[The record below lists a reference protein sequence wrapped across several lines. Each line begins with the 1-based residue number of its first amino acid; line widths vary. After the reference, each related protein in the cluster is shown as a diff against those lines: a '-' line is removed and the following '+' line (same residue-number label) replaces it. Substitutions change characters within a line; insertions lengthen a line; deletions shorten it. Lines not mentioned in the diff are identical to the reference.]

1 MPKQLKFWNVM
12 KNDEE
17 KSAELIL
24 YGSIGSHEYWD
35 DISDKAF
42 KQDIENLGDV
52 ENITLHIN
60 SPGGSVFS
68 AVAIANTLK
77 NHKAK
82 ITAIIDG
89 LAASAATIIT
99 SACDTVRMP
108 KNALFMVHNP
118 ITFAYGNN
126 QDMQKTLEMLNKVKN
141 SIIETYL
148 NKAKTDKET
157 LSELMDNETWMRAEE
172 AKEYGFV
179 DEILDESV
187 EKEVIENKLIINNMA
202 FDISRFK
209 NFKEKKNQ
217 EPRVINISVNST
229 GSPEEI
235 ADKFRDIL
243 NSTEKQKNEGGN
255 MTLEELKNKFPELY
269 NQIFNEGKEAG
280 ITKER
285 ERMREIDNLD
295 VSNYS
300 ELIENAKYNEPVEAS
315 VLAVNIL
322 NKQKEERI
330 KKLQN
335 IKNDSQ
341 NNFTPPVPNN
351 GTAENKEEKKF
362 MGVNI
367 SNIFSLMN
375 KKTEEGKEWIL

>member
-24 YGSIGSHEYWD
+24 YGSIGSDEYWD

-82 ITAIIDG
+82 ITANIDG

-99 SACDTVRMP
+99 SACDIVKMP

-157 LSELMDNETWMRAEE
+157 LSELMDNETWMSAEE
-172 AKEYGFV
+172 AKEYGFI
-179 DEILDESV
+179 DEILDENV

-209 NFKEKKNQ
+209 NFKEKKNR

-235 ADKFRDIL
+235 ADKFRNIL
-243 NSTEKQKNEGGN
+243 NSTENQKNEGGN

-351 GTAENKEEKKF
+351 GTAENNEEKKF

-375 KKTEEGKEWIL
+375 KKTEEGK

>member
-1 MPKQLKFWNVM
+1 MPKQLKFWNLV

-24 YGSIGSHEYWD
+24 YGSIGSDEYWD

-82 ITAIIDG
+82 ITANIDG

-99 SACDTVRMP
+99 SACDTVKMP
-108 KNALFMVHNP
+108 KNALFMIHNP

-157 LSELMDNETWMRAEE
+157 LSELMNNETWMNAEE
-172 AKEYGFV
+172 AKEYGFI
-179 DEILDESV
+179 DEILDENV

-209 NFKEKKNQ
+209 NFKEKKNR

-243 NSTEKQKNEGGN
+243 NSTENQKNEGGN

-269 NQIFNEGKEAG
+269 NQIFNEGEEAG
-280 ITKER
+280 VTKER

-300 ELIENAKYNEPVEAS
+300 ELVENAKYNEPVEAS

-330 KKLQN
+330 QKLQN

-351 GTAENKEEKKF
+351 GTAENNEEKKF

-375 KKTEEGKEWIL
+375 KKTEEGK

>member
-24 YGSIGSHEYWD
+24 YGSIGSDEYWD

-68 AVAIANTLK
+68 AVAIANILK

-82 ITAIIDG
+82 VTANIDG

-108 KNALFMVHNP
+108 KNALFMIHNP

-126 QDMQKTLEMLNKVKN
+126 QEMQKTVQMLDKVKN

-148 NKAKTDKET
+148 NKTKTDKET
-157 LSELMDNETWMRAEE
+157 LSELMDNETWMNAEE
-172 AKEYGFV
+172 AKEYGFI
-179 DEILDESV
+179 DEILDENV
-187 EKEVIENKLIINNMA
+187 EKEVIENKLIINNTA
-202 FDISRFK
+202 FDISKFK
-209 NFKEKKNQ
+209 NFKEKKIQ

-235 ADKFRDIL
+235 ADKFRNIL
-243 NSTEKQKNEGGN
+243 NSTENQKNKGGN
-255 MTLEELKNKFPELY
+255 MTLEELKNKFPELC

-300 ELIENAKYNEPVEAS
+300 ELVENAKYNDPVEAS

-351 GTAENKEEKKF
+351 GTAENNEEKKF

-375 KKTEEGKEWIL
+375 KKTEEGK

>member
-1 MPKQLKFWNVM
+1 MLKQLKFWNVM
-12 KNDEE
+12 KNEEE

-24 YGSIGSHEYWD
+24 YGSIGSDEYWD

-82 ITAIIDG
+82 ITANIDG

-157 LSELMDNETWMRAEE
+157 LSELMDNETWMSAEE

-217 EPRVINISVNST
+217 DPRIINISVNST

-243 NSTEKQKNEGGN
+243 NSTENQKNEGGN

-341 NNFTPPVPNN
+341 NNFTPPVVND
-351 GTAENKEEKKF
+351 GTATTKEEKQF
-362 MGVNI
+362 MGI
-367 SNIFSLMN
+367 DIMNIFSKMN
-375 KKTEEGKEWIL
+375 KKTEEGK

>member
-12 KNDEE
+12 KNEEE

-24 YGSIGSHEYWD
+24 YGSIGSDEYWD

-42 KQDIENLGDV
+42 KQDIENLDDV

-82 ITAIIDG
+82 ITANIDG

-99 SACDTVRMP
+99 SACDTVKMP
-108 KNALFMVHNP
+108 KNALFMIHNP

-126 QDMQKTLEMLNKVKN
+126 QDMQKTLEMLDKVKD

-148 NKAKTDKET
+148 NKAKTDRET
-157 LSELMDNETWMRAEE
+157 LSELMDNETWMSAEE
-172 AKEYGFV
+172 AKEYGFI
-179 DEILDESV
+179 DEILDENV

-209 NFKEKKNQ
+209 NFKEKKIQ

-229 GSPEEI
+229 GNSEEI

-243 NSTEKQKNEGGN
+243 NSTENQKNKGGN

-280 ITKER
+280 VTKER

-300 ELIENAKYNEPVEAS
+300 ELVENAKYNEPVEAS

-330 KKLQN
+330 QKLQN

-351 GTAENKEEKKF
+351 GTAENNEEKKF

-375 KKTEEGKEWIL
+375 KKTEEGK

>member
-24 YGSIGSHEYWD
+24 YGSIGSDEYWD
-35 DISDKAF
+35 DIFDKAF

-52 ENITLHIN
+52 ENIILHIN

-82 ITAIIDG
+82 VTANIDG

-99 SACDTVRMP
+99 SACDVVRMP

-126 QDMQKTLEMLNKVKN
+126 QDMQKTLEMLDKVKD

-157 LSELMDNETWMRAEE
+157 LSQLMDDETWMDAEM

-179 DEILDESV
+179 DEIINEDI
-187 EKEVIENKLIINNMA
+187 EKEVVENKLIINNMA
-202 FDISRFK
+202 FDISKFK
-209 NFKEKKNQ
+209 NFKEKKKQ

-229 GSPEEI
+229 GSPENI
-235 ADKFRDIL
+235 ADKLKNIL
-243 NSTEKQKNEGGN
+243 NLTENQKNEGGN

-300 ELIENAKYNEPVEAS
+300 ELVENAKYNEPVEAS

-330 KKLQN
+330 QKLQN

-351 GTAENKEEKKF
+351 GTAENNEEKKF

-375 KKTEEGKEWIL
+375 KKTEEGK

>member
-24 YGSIGSHEYWD
+24 YGSIGSDEYWD

-52 ENITLHIN
+52 ENIILHIN

-82 ITAIIDG
+82 ITANIDG

-99 SACDTVRMP
+99 SACDTVKMP

-157 LSELMDNETWMRAEE
+157 LSELMDNETWMSAEE
-172 AKEYGFV
+172 AKEYGFI
-179 DEILDESV
+179 DEILDENV

-209 NFKEKKNQ
+209 NFKEKKIQ

-235 ADKFRDIL
+235 ADKFRNIL
-243 NSTEKQKNEGGN
+243 NSTENQKNEGGN

-300 ELIENAKYNEPVEAS
+300 ELVENAKYNEPVEAS

-330 KKLQN
+330 QKLQN

-351 GTAENKEEKKF
+351 GTAENNEEKQF
-362 MGVNI
+362 MGINI
-367 SNIFSLMN
+367 MNIFSKMN
-375 KKTEEGKEWIL
+375 KKTEEGK

>member
-24 YGSIGSHEYWD
+24 YGSIGSDEYWD

-82 ITAIIDG
+82 ITANIDG

-157 LSELMDNETWMRAEE
+157 LSELMDNETWMSAEE

-217 EPRVINISVNST
+217 DPRIINISVNST

-243 NSTEKQKNEGGN
+243 NSTENQKNEGGN

-300 ELIENAKYNEPVEAS
+300 ELVKNAKYNEPVEAS

-330 KKLQN
+330 QKLQN

-341 NNFTPPVPNN
+341 NNFTPPVVND
-351 GTAENKEEKKF
+351 GMAATKEEKQF
-362 MGVNI
+362 MGI
-367 SNIFSLMN
+367 DIMNIFSKMN
-375 KKTEEGKEWIL
+375 KKTEEGK

>member
-24 YGSIGSHEYWD
+24 YGSIGSDEYWD

-82 ITAIIDG
+82 ITANIDG

-157 LSELMDNETWMRAEE
+157 LSELMDNETWMSAEE

-217 EPRVINISVNST
+217 DPRIINISVNST

-243 NSTEKQKNEGGN
+243 NSTENQKNEGGN

-269 NQIFNEGKEAG
+269 NQVFNEGKEAG

-295 VSNYS
+295 LSNYS
-300 ELIENAKYNEPVEAS
+300 ELVENAKYNEPVEAS

-330 KKLQN
+330 QKLQN

-351 GTAENKEEKKF
+351 GTAENNEEKKF

-367 SNIFSLMN
+367 SNIFSKMN
-375 KKTEEGKEWIL
+375 KKTEEGK

>member
-24 YGSIGSHEYWD
+24 YGSIGSDEYWD

-82 ITAIIDG
+82 ITANIDG

-157 LSELMDNETWMRAEE
+157 LSELMDNETWMSAEE

-179 DEILDESV
+179 DEILNESV

-243 NSTEKQKNEGGN
+243 NSTENQKNEGGN

-269 NQIFNEGKEAG
+269 NQVFNEGKEAG

-300 ELIENAKYNEPVEAS
+300 ELVENAKYNEPVEAS

-351 GTAENKEEKKF
+351 GTAENNEEKKF

-375 KKTEEGKEWIL
+375 KKTEEGK

>member
-24 YGSIGSHEYWD
+24 YGSIGSDEYWD

-82 ITAIIDG
+82 ITANIDG

-157 LSELMDNETWMRAEE
+157 LSELMDNETWMSAEE

-217 EPRVINISVNST
+217 DPRIINISVNST

-243 NSTEKQKNEGGN
+243 NSTENQKNEGGN

-295 VSNYS
+295 ISNYS
-300 ELIENAKYNEPVEAS
+300 ELVENAKYNEPVEAS

-341 NNFTPPVPNN
+341 NNFTPPVANN
-351 GTAENKEEKKF
+351 GTLENNEEKKF

-375 KKTEEGKEWIL
+375 KKTEEGK

>member
-24 YGSIGSHEYWD
+24 YGSIGSDEYWD

-52 ENITLHIN
+52 ENIILHIN

-82 ITAIIDG
+82 ITANIDG

-99 SACDTVRMP
+99 SACDTVKMP

-157 LSELMDNETWMRAEE
+157 LSELMDNETWMSAEE
-172 AKEYGFV
+172 AKEYGFI
-179 DEILDESV
+179 DEILDENV

-229 GSPEEI
+229 GNPEEI

-243 NSTEKQKNEGGN
+243 NSTENQKNKGGN

-300 ELIENAKYNEPVEAS
+300 ELVENAKYNEPVEAS

-330 KKLQN
+330 QKLQN

-351 GTAENKEEKKF
+351 GTAENNEEKKF

-375 KKTEEGKEWIL
+375 KKTEEGK

>member
-24 YGSIGSHEYWD
+24 YGSIGSDEYWD

-82 ITAIIDG
+82 ITANIDG

-157 LSELMDNETWMRAEE
+157 LSELMDNETWMSAEE

-187 EKEVIENKLIINNMA
+187 EKEVIENKLIINNMT

-217 EPRVINISVNST
+217 DPRIINISVNST

-243 NSTEKQKNEGGN
+243 NSTENQKNEGGN

-300 ELIENAKYNEPVEAS
+300 ELVENAKYNEPVEAS

-330 KKLQN
+330 QKLQN

-341 NNFTPPVPNN
+341 KNFTPPVAND
-351 GTAENKEEKKF
+351 GTATINEEKQF
-362 MGVNI
+362 MGI
-367 SNIFSLMN
+367 DIMNIFSKMN
-375 KKTEEGKEWIL
+375 KKTEEGK

>member
-24 YGSIGSHEYWD
+24 YGSIGSDEYWD

-82 ITAIIDG
+82 ITANIDG

-99 SACDTVRMP
+99 SACDTVKMP

-126 QDMQKTLEMLNKVKN
+126 QDMQKTLKMLNKVKN

-157 LSELMDNETWMRAEE
+157 LSELMDNETWMSAEE
-172 AKEYGFV
+172 AKEYGFI
-179 DEILDESV
+179 DEILDENV

-202 FDISRFK
+202 FDISKFK
-209 NFKEKKNQ
+209 NFKEKKIQ

-229 GSPEEI
+229 GNSEEI

-243 NSTEKQKNEGGN
+243 NSTENQKNKGGN

-300 ELIENAKYNEPVEAS
+300 ELVENAKYNEPVEAS

-322 NKQKEERI
+322 NKQKEERTQ
-330 KKLQN
+330 KLQN
-335 IKNDSQ
+335 IKNESQ
-341 NNFTPPVPNN
+341 SNFTPPAPNN
-351 GTAENKEEKKF
+351 GTAENNEEKQF

-375 KKTEEGKEWIL
+375 KKTEEGK

>member
-24 YGSIGSHEYWD
+24 YGSIGSDEYWD

-82 ITAIIDG
+82 ITANIDG

-99 SACDTVRMP
+99 SACDTVKMP
-108 KNALFMVHNP
+108 KNALFMIHNP

-157 LSELMDNETWMRAEE
+157 LSELMDNETWMSAEE
-172 AKEYGFV
+172 AKEYGFI
-179 DEILDESV
+179 DEILDENV

-209 NFKEKKNQ
+209 NFKEKKIQ

-243 NSTEKQKNEGGN
+243 NLTENQKNEGGN

-300 ELIENAKYNEPVEAS
+300 ELVENAKYNEPVEAS

-330 KKLQN
+330 QKLQN

-351 GTAENKEEKKF
+351 GTAENNEEKKF

-375 KKTEEGKEWIL
+375 KKTEEGK

>member
-1 MPKQLKFWNVM
+1 MSKQLKFWNMM

-24 YGSIGSHEYWD
+24 YGSIGSDEYWD

-82 ITAIIDG
+82 ITANIDG

-157 LSELMDNETWMRAEE
+157 LSELMDNETWMSAEE

-217 EPRVINISVNST
+217 DPRIINISVNST

-243 NSTEKQKNEGGN
+243 NSTENQKNEGGN

-300 ELIENAKYNEPVEAS
+300 ELVENAKYNEPVEAS

-330 KKLQN
+330 QKLQN

-341 NNFTPPVPNN
+341 KNFTPPVAND
-351 GTAENKEEKKF
+351 GTVKNKEEKQF
-362 MGVNI
+362 MGI
-367 SNIFSLMN
+367 DIMNIFSKMN
-375 KKTEEGKEWIL
+375 KKTEEGK

>member
-1 MPKQLKFWNVM
+1 MAKQLKFWNLV

-24 YGSIGSHEYWD
+24 YGSIGSDEYWD

-52 ENITLHIN
+52 ENIILHIN

-82 ITAIIDG
+82 ITANIDG

-99 SACDTVRMP
+99 SACDTVKMP

-157 LSELMDNETWMRAEE
+157 LSELMDNETWMSAEE
-172 AKEYGFV
+172 AKEYGFI
-179 DEILDESV
+179 DEILDENV

-209 NFKEKKNQ
+209 NFKEKKNR

-243 NSTEKQKNEGGN
+243 NSTENQKNEGGN

-300 ELIENAKYNEPVEAS
+300 ELVENAKYNEPVEAS

-330 KKLQN
+330 QKLQN

-351 GTAENKEEKKF
+351 GTAENDEEKQF
-362 MGVNI
+362 MGINI
-367 SNIFSLMN
+367 MNIFSRMN
-375 KKTEEGKEWIL
+375 KKTEEGK

>member
-24 YGSIGSHEYWD
+24 YGSIGSDEYWD

-82 ITAIIDG
+82 ITANIDG

-126 QDMQKTLEMLNKVKN
+126 QDMQKKLEMLNKVKN

-157 LSELMDNETWMRAEE
+157 LSELMDNETWMSAEE
-172 AKEYGFV
+172 AKEYGFI
-179 DEILDESV
+179 DEILDENV

-209 NFKEKKNQ
+209 NFKEKKIQ

-229 GSPEEI
+229 GNSEEI

-243 NSTEKQKNEGGN
+243 NSTENQKNEGGN

-269 NQIFNEGKEAG
+269 NQVFNEGKEVG

-300 ELIENAKYNEPVEAS
+300 ELVENAKYNDPVEAS

-330 KKLQN
+330 QKLQN

-351 GTAENKEEKKF
+351 GTAENDEEKQF
-362 MGVNI
+362 MGINI
-367 SNIFSLMN
+367 MNIFSKMN
-375 KKTEEGKEWIL
+375 KKTEEGK

>member
-1 MPKQLKFWNVM
+1 MSKQLKFWNMM

-24 YGSIGSHEYWD
+24 YGSIGSDEYWD

-82 ITAIIDG
+82 ITANIDG

-157 LSELMDNETWMRAEE
+157 LSELMDNETWMSAEE

-179 DEILDESV
+179 DEILNESV

-243 NSTEKQKNEGGN
+243 NSTENQKNEGGN

-300 ELIENAKYNEPVEAS
+300 ELVENAKYNEPVEAS

-351 GTAENKEEKKF
+351 GTAENNEEKKF

-375 KKTEEGKEWIL
+375 KKTEEGK

>member
-24 YGSIGSHEYWD
+24 YGSIGSDEYWD

-82 ITAIIDG
+82 ITANIDG

-157 LSELMDNETWMRAEE
+157 LSELMDNETWMSAEE

-229 GSPEEI
+229 GNPEEI
-235 ADKFRDIL
+235 ADKFRNIL
-243 NSTEKQKNEGGN
+243 NSTENQKNEGGN

-269 NQIFNEGKEAG
+269 NQIFDEGKEAG

-295 VSNYS
+295 ISNYS
-300 ELIENAKYNEPVEAS
+300 ELVENAKYNEPVEAS

-330 KKLQN
+330 QKLQN

-341 NNFTPPVPNN
+341 NNFTPPVVND
-351 GTAENKEEKKF
+351 GTATTKEEKQF
-362 MGVNI
+362 MGI
-367 SNIFSLMN
+367 DIMNIFSKMN
-375 KKTEEGKEWIL
+375 KKTEEGK

>member
-24 YGSIGSHEYWD
+24 YGSIGSDEYWD

-82 ITAIIDG
+82 ITANIDG

-157 LSELMDNETWMRAEE
+157 LSELMDNETWMSAEE

-269 NQIFNEGKEAG
+269 NQVFNEGKEVG

-300 ELIENAKYNEPVEAS
+300 ELVENAKYNDPVEAS

-330 KKLQN
+330 QKLQN

-351 GTAENKEEKKF
+351 GTAENNEEKKF

-375 KKTEEGKEWIL
+375 KKTEEGK

>member
-24 YGSIGSHEYWD
+24 YGSIGSDEYWD

-82 ITAIIDG
+82 ITANIDG

-108 KNALFMVHNP
+108 NNALFMVHNP
-118 ITFAYGNN
+118 ITFAYGYN

-157 LSELMDNETWMRAEE
+157 LSELMDNETWMSAEE

-243 NSTEKQKNEGGN
+243 NLTENQKNEGGN

-300 ELIENAKYNEPVEAS
+300 ELVENAKYNEPVEAS

-351 GTAENKEEKKF
+351 GTAENNEEKKF

-367 SNIFSLMN
+367 SNIFSKMN
-375 KKTEEGKEWIL
+375 KKTEEGK

>member
-24 YGSIGSHEYWD
+24 YGSIGSDEYWD

-82 ITAIIDG
+82 ITANIDG

-99 SACDTVRMP
+99 SACDTVKMP

-148 NKAKTDKET
+148 NKTKTDKET
-157 LSELMDNETWMRAEE
+157 LSELMDNETWMSAEE

-179 DEILDESV
+179 DEILDEGV

-217 EPRVINISVNST
+217 DPRVINVSVNST
-229 GSPEEI
+229 ESPEKI

-243 NSTEKQKNEGGN
+243 NLTENQKNEGGN

-269 NQIFNEGKEAG
+269 NQIFNEGEEAG
-280 ITKER
+280 VTKER

-300 ELIENAKYNEPVEAS
+300 ELVENAKYNEPVEAS

-330 KKLQN
+330 QKLQN

-367 SNIFSLMN
+367 SNIFSKMN
-375 KKTEEGKEWIL
+375 KKTEEGK

>member
-24 YGSIGSHEYWD
+24 YGSIGSDEYWD

-82 ITAIIDG
+82 ITANIDG

-157 LSELMDNETWMRAEE
+157 LSELMDNETWMSAEE

-179 DEILDESV
+179 DEILNESV

-243 NSTEKQKNEGGN
+243 NSTENQKNEGGN

-300 ELIENAKYNEPVEAS
+300 ELVENAKYNEPVEAS

-330 KKLQN
+330 QKLQN

-341 NNFTPPVPNN
+341 KNFTPPVAND
-351 GTAENKEEKKF
+351 GTATINEEKQF
-362 MGVNI
+362 MGI
-367 SNIFSLMN
+367 DIMNIFSKMN
-375 KKTEEGKEWIL
+375 KKTEEGK

>member
-24 YGSIGSHEYWD
+24 YGSIGSDEYWD

-82 ITAIIDG
+82 ITANIDG

-157 LSELMDNETWMRAEE
+157 LSELMDNETWMSAEE

-217 EPRVINISVNST
+217 DPRIINISVNST

-243 NSTEKQKNEGGN
+243 NSTENQKNEGGN

-295 VSNYS
+295 ISNYS
-300 ELIENAKYNEPVEAS
+300 ELVENAKYNEPVEAS

-330 KKLQN
+330 QKLQN

-351 GTAENKEEKKF
+351 GTAENNEEKKF

-375 KKTEEGKEWIL
+375 KKTEEGK

>member
-24 YGSIGSHEYWD
+24 YGSIGSDEYWD

-82 ITAIIDG
+82 ITANIDG

-99 SACDTVRMP
+99 SACDTVKMP
-108 KNALFMVHNP
+108 KNALFMIHNP

-157 LSELMDNETWMRAEE
+157 LSELMDNETWMSAEE
-172 AKEYGFV
+172 AKEYGFI
-179 DEILDESV
+179 DEILDENV

-209 NFKEKKNQ
+209 NFKEKKNR

-229 GSPEEI
+229 GNPEEI

-243 NSTEKQKNEGGN
+243 NSTENQKNKGGN

-300 ELIENAKYNEPVEAS
+300 ELVENAKYNEPVEAS

-330 KKLQN
+330 QKLQN

-351 GTAENKEEKKF
+351 GTAENNEEKKF

-375 KKTEEGKEWIL
+375 KKTEEGK

>member
-24 YGSIGSHEYWD
+24 YGSIGSDEYWD

-82 ITAIIDG
+82 ITANIDG

-99 SACDTVRMP
+99 SACDTVKMP
-108 KNALFMVHNP
+108 KNALFMIHNP

-157 LSELMDNETWMRAEE
+157 LSELMDNETWMSAEE
-172 AKEYGFV
+172 AKEYGFI
-179 DEILDESV
+179 DEILDENV

-209 NFKEKKNQ
+209 NFKEKKNR

-243 NSTEKQKNEGGN
+243 NSTENQKNKGGN

-280 ITKER
+280 IAKER

-300 ELIENAKYNEPVEAS
+300 ELVENAKYNEPVEAS

-330 KKLQN
+330 QKLQN

-351 GTAENKEEKKF
+351 GTAENNEEKKF

-375 KKTEEGKEWIL
+375 KKTEEGK

>member
-1 MPKQLKFWNVM
+1 MLKQLKFWNVM
-12 KNDEE
+12 KNEEE

-24 YGSIGSHEYWD
+24 YGSIGSDGYWD

-82 ITAIIDG
+82 VTANIDG

-108 KNALFMVHNP
+108 KNALFMIHNP

-126 QDMQKTLEMLNKVKN
+126 QEMQKTVEMLDKVKN

-148 NKAKTDKET
+148 NKTKTDKET
-157 LSELMDNETWMRAEE
+157 LSELMDNETWMNAEE
-172 AKEYGFV
+172 AKEYGFI
-179 DEILDESV
+179 DEILDENV

-202 FDISRFK
+202 FDISKFK
-209 NFKEKKNQ
+209 NFKEKKIQ
-217 EPRVINISVNST
+217 EPRVINISANST

-235 ADKFRDIL
+235 ADKFRNIL
-243 NSTEKQKNEGGN
+243 NSTENQKNKGGN
-255 MTLEELKNKFPELY
+255 MTLEELKNKFPELC

-300 ELIENAKYNEPVEAS
+300 ELVENAKYNDPVEAS

-351 GTAENKEEKKF
+351 GTAENNEEKKF

-375 KKTEEGKEWIL
+375 KKTEEGK

>member
-24 YGSIGSHEYWD
+24 YGSIGSDEYWD

-52 ENITLHIN
+52 ENIILHIN

-82 ITAIIDG
+82 ITANIDG

-99 SACDTVRMP
+99 SACDTVKMP
-108 KNALFMVHNP
+108 KNALFMIHNP

-157 LSELMDNETWMRAEE
+157 LSELMDNETWMSAEE
-172 AKEYGFV
+172 AKEYGFI
-179 DEILDESV
+179 DEILDENV

-209 NFKEKKNQ
+209 NFKEKKNR

-229 GSPEEI
+229 GNPEEI

-243 NSTEKQKNEGGN
+243 NSTENQKNKGGN

-300 ELIENAKYNEPVEAS
+300 ELVENAKYNEPVEAS

-330 KKLQN
+330 QKLQN

-351 GTAENKEEKKF
+351 GTAENNEEKKF

-375 KKTEEGKEWIL
+375 KKTEEGK

>member
-24 YGSIGSHEYWD
+24 YGSIGSDEYWD

-82 ITAIIDG
+82 ITANIDG

-99 SACDTVRMP
+99 SACDTVKMP

-157 LSELMDNETWMRAEE
+157 LSELMDNETWMSAEE

-217 EPRVINISVNST
+217 DPRIINISVNST

-243 NSTEKQKNEGGN
+243 NSTENQKNEGGN

-300 ELIENAKYNEPVEAS
+300 ELVENAKYNEPLEAS

-351 GTAENKEEKKF
+351 GTAENNEEKKF

-367 SNIFSLMN
+367 SNIFSKMN
-375 KKTEEGKEWIL
+375 KKTEEGK

>member
-24 YGSIGSHEYWD
+24 YGSIGSDEYWD

-82 ITAIIDG
+82 ITANIDG

-99 SACDTVRMP
+99 SACDIVKMP

-157 LSELMDNETWMRAEE
+157 LSELMDNETWMSAEE

-179 DEILDESV
+179 DEILDENV
-187 EKEVIENKLIINNMA
+187 EKEVIENKLIINDMA

-217 EPRVINISVNST
+217 DPRVINISVNST

-243 NSTEKQKNEGGN
+243 NSTENQKNEGGN

-285 ERMREIDNLD
+285 KRMREIDNLD

-300 ELIENAKYNEPVEAS
+300 ELVENAKYNEPVEAS

-330 KKLQN
+330 QKLQN

-351 GTAENKEEKKF
+351 GTAENNEEKKF

-367 SNIFSLMN
+367 SNIFSKMN
-375 KKTEEGKEWIL
+375 KKTEEGK

>member
-24 YGSIGSHEYWD
+24 YGSIGSDEYWD

-82 ITAIIDG
+82 ITANIDG

-99 SACDTVRMP
+99 SACDTVKMP
-108 KNALFMVHNP
+108 KNALFMIHNP

-157 LSELMDNETWMRAEE
+157 LSELMNNETWMNAEE
-172 AKEYGFV
+172 AKEYGFI
-179 DEILDESV
+179 DEILDENV

-209 NFKEKKNQ
+209 NFKEKKNR

-243 NSTEKQKNEGGN
+243 NSTENQKNEGGN

-300 ELIENAKYNEPVEAS
+300 ELVENAKYNEPVEAS

-330 KKLQN
+330 QKLQN

-351 GTAENKEEKKF
+351 GTAENNEEKKF

-375 KKTEEGKEWIL
+375 KKTEEGK

>member
-24 YGSIGSHEYWD
+24 YGSIGSDEYWD

-42 KQDIENLGDV
+42 KQDIENLGDI

-82 ITAIIDG
+82 ITANIDG

-99 SACDTVRMP
+99 SACDIVRMP

-157 LSELMDNETWMRAEE
+157 LSELMDNETWMSAEE
-172 AKEYGFV
+172 AKEYGFI
-179 DEILDESV
+179 DEILDENV

-217 EPRVINISVNST
+217 DPRIINISVNST
-229 GSPEEI
+229 GNPEEI
-235 ADKFRDIL
+235 ADKFRNIL
-243 NSTEKQKNEGGN
+243 NSTENQKNEGGN

-269 NQIFNEGKEAG
+269 NQIFNEGEEAG
-280 ITKER
+280 VTKER

-300 ELIENAKYNEPVEAS
+300 ELVENAKYNEPVEAS

-330 KKLQN
+330 QKLQN

-351 GTAENKEEKKF
+351 GTAENNEEKKF

-375 KKTEEGKEWIL
+375 KKTEEGK